1 MSDAT
6 SEVSV
11 YKPTNELSQLL
22 GEPALVGLEKLEVY
36 NEFLWSIGSA
46 IKVTDTIGWLLA
58 KNYTDLSWEIRREQI
73 IKADIIKYY
82 QKQAISELIKTLAP
96 SGQFQTALYR
106 IFQAEDD
113 LTLWETNPESRKAI
127 DEALAA
133 KGHSASAI
141 LAQAYIRGDTQIDLI
156 DRRIA
161 GYERRRD
168 AVLREAGLWNDG
180 LRQRLN
186 RATTAIIDAEFTEA
200 GEEAGK

>member
-141 LAQAYIRGDTQIDLI
+141 LAQAYIRGGTQIDLI

-168 AVLREAGLWNDG
+168 AVLREAGLWNEG
-180 LRQRLN
+180 LRQRLKQ
-186 RATTAIIDAEFTEA
+186 ATTAIIDGEFTEA
-200 GEEAGK
+200 GVEEGK

>member
-1 MSDAT
+1 MSGAM

-11 YKPTNELSQLL
+11 FKPTNELIQVL

-36 NEFLWSIGSA
+36 NALLSSIASA
-46 IKVTDTIGWLLA
+46 IKPTDSIGWLLT
-58 KNYTDLSWEIRREQI
+58 KNYTDLSWDIRRERI

-82 QKQAISELIKTLAP
+82 QKEVVAELIKTLALA
-96 SGQFQTALYR
+96 GQFKTTQYR
-106 IFQAEDD
+106 IFQAYDD
-113 LTLWETNPESRKAI
+113 LTRWETDPEARMKI

-133 KGHSASAI
+133 KGHSASTI
-141 LAQAYIRGDTQIDLI
+141 LAQAYMRGTTQIDAI

-168 AVLREAGLWNDG
+168 AVLREAGLWNEG

-186 RATTAIIDAEFTEA
+186 QATTAIIDGEFTEA
-200 GEEAGK
+200 GEKD